1 MPKHVQVNEQIALVP
16 LVSALHQPKS
26 VREAVSTYREWLKGC
41 FDYEMH
47 PASKLGIEDSGR
59 IRAAAGVLALVVTGG
74 SEQLIQS
81 VVRSGPPTII
91 VTHESMNSLPAA
103 VEAISSIEEENRPQ
117 LVVSRTRADLERVR
131 SFARAA
137 RALARIRKHR
147 IGLVGGPSPWLT
159 YSLPNGREL
168 SRCLGIRLIDIP
180 TDEFKQA
187 YEAASE
193 SSVAALVAE
202 ARSKDRSSQQLAV
215 EDFRRASRIY
225 AAIRTLADK
234 HNVTAVSLKCFDF
247 IADYKASG
255 CYAVAKLND
264 EDFVAGCEGDIPA
277 TTAMIVLSEVSK
289 YPAFMAN
296 ASFVNGHNIVLAH
309 CTIAPRLTTKYR
321 YRTHFESGLGIAIAG
336 TLRKEKRVTV
346 ARFSRSFHVL
356 RAGEGVVVR
365 GEAWSEK
372 LCRTQAEIRMDGDA
386 ELMKNRPLG
395 NHYAVTYGEHVSTL
409 RKLASFADMEFE
421 EI

>member
-1 MPKHVQVNEQIALVP
+1 MLKQVQVNEQIALVP

-26 VREAVSTYREWLKGC
+26 VKETVSTYRRWLKGC
-41 FDYEMH
+41 FDYEMQ
-47 PASKLGIEDSGR
+47 PASKLGIEENRR
-59 IRAAAGVLALVVTGG
+59 IKTAAGILALVVTGG
-74 SEQLIQS
+74 SELVIQN

-103 VEAISSIEEENRPQ
+103 IEGLSSIEEENRPQ
-117 LVVSRTRADLERVR
+117 LIVSRTRAELEKVR
-131 SFARAA
+131 RFARAA
-137 RALARIRKHR
+137 RAFARIRNHR

-168 SRCLGIRLIDIP
+168 SRCLGIRLVDIP
-180 TDEFKQA
+180 MDEFKQA

-193 SSVAALVAE
+193 SFVATLAAE
-202 ARSKDRSSQQLAV
+202 ARSKHSSSMKLTV
-215 EDFRRASRIY
+215 EDFRRSSRIY
-225 AAIRTLADK
+225 AAIRTLAEK
-234 HNVTAVSLKCFDF
+234 HNLTAVSLKCFDF
-247 IADYKASG
+247 LADYKASG

-264 EDFVAGCEGDIPA
+264 EDFVAGCEGDIPT
-277 TTAMIVLSEVSK
+277 TTAMIVLGEVSR

-296 ASFVNGHNIVLAH
+296 PSFVKGHNLVLAH

-321 YRTHFESGLGIAIAG
+321 YRTHFESGLGIAVAG
-336 TLRKEKRVTV
+336 TLRKGKRVTV
-346 ARFSRSFHVL
+346 ARFSRMFDVL

-386 ELMKNRPLG
+386 ELIKNRPLG
-395 NHYAVTYGEHVSTL
+395 NHYALTYGEHVGTL
-409 RKLASFADMEFE
+409 RSLASFAGIEFE